1 MNSGNIESLIS
12 TQYLGLLQK
21 TATGTSSNVSS
32 INGNGNI
39 LTFSQVL
46 SEASG
51 KVNNVNDMFQS
62 VFPNNSVQTKSGNCN
77 VTKEAWNRNDFPVWQ
92 YFQKNSSSE
101 CLNNWKG
108 VGVEPPQGNQGIQK
122 GLKQIGFGE
131 IVIMIP
137 ENLQKKMESD
147 PEYAEE
153 VLKKVQKWKTDYDSE
168 DNAIVASLG
177 HNATLYQMTKS
188 YCIQLD
194 EEGNVEKHVVISGG
208 MNTGQSEEKGEVKE
222 EIVPYKKISK
232 KEKSGSVPKTVVG
245 MPVAEREYIDYEK
258 ISAYMTG
265 YWNKENKR

>member
-12 TQYLGLLQK
+12 TQYLRLLQK
-21 TATGTSSNVSS
+21 TATGTSSNVSG

-39 LTFSQVL
+39 LSFSQVL

-62 VFPNNSVQTKSGNCN
+62 IFPNNSVQTKSGNCN
-77 VTKEAWNRNDFPVWQ
+77 VTKEAWDRNDFPVWQ
-92 YFQKNSSSE
+92 YFQKNTSLE

-108 VGVEPPQGNQGIQK
+108 IGAEPPQGNQGIQQ

-131 IVIMIP
+131 VVIMMP
-137 ENLQKKMESD
+137 ESLQEKMESD

-153 VLKKVQKWKTDYDSE
+153 VLRKVQKWKTDYDRG
-168 DNAIVASLG
+168 DNAIAASLG

-194 EEGNVEKHVVISGG
+194 EDGNVEKHVVISGG
-208 MNTGQSEEKGEVKE
+208 MDTGQTEEKGEVKE

-232 KEKSGSVPKTVVG
+232 KEKSGSVSKTTVG
-245 MPVAEREYIDYEK
+245 IPVAEREYIDYEK